1 MKRKVY
7 KLDYGFKA
15 YECENFYDL
24 DFLKF
29 KPAKLGQQKLKKE
42 LGKTIKLVVIDAS
55 VWTKLVAFWKKR
67 LISLSYGFYEPKSDS
82 IFVNIKTCGVS
93 ADKDC
98 HLTKP
103 TDAVL
108 RRLSEVVTHEYIH
121 YTFQKKTDQ
130 VISRLGS
137 QLKLFYKTLWSGV
150 VDDNLL
156 PYISR
161 AHYMIAITT
170 NKNILDPLLGK
181 ITQLQLDRFV
191 RILQNLKENY
201 PHRILRKQTFA
212 DIIETM
218 TSLLSGS
225 LVVSDFVTAQILKAY
240 KAITE
245 TYPPMY
251 LQVCQELVFAS
262 EVLSVCAN
270 IKSSKAEQIV
280 RQILSLQ

>member
-29 KPAKLGQQKLKKE
+29 KPAKLAQHKFSRE

-55 VWTKLVAFWKKR
+55 MWSKLVAFWKKR
-67 LISLSYGFYEPKSDS
+67 LISLSYGFYNPETDS
-82 IFVNIKTCGVS
+82 IFVNIKTCGVN
-93 ADKDC
+93 ADKHC

-103 TDAVL
+103 TDSVL

-121 YTFQKKTDQ
+121 YVFQKKTEQ
-130 VISRLGS
+130 VVSRLGS
-137 QLKLFYKTLWSGV
+137 QLKLFYKTLWYNV
-150 VDDNLL
+150 VDNDLL

-161 AHYMIAITT
+161 VHYAIAVTA
-170 NKNILDPLLGK
+170 NKNILDPLLGEVTR
-181 ITQLQLDRFV
+181 IQLDRFV
-191 RILQNLKENY
+191 RILDNLQKNY
-201 PHRILRKQTFA
+201 PDRILRKQTFA
-212 DIIETM
+212 DIVETIK
-218 TSLLSGS
+218 SLLSGS
-225 LVVSDFVTAQILKAY
+225 LYTSDFVTVQILKAY
-240 KAITE
+240 KAITD
-245 TYPPMY
+245 TYPPPY

-270 IKSSKAEQIV
+270 IKSSKAEAIV
-280 RQILSLQ
+280 RQVLTL